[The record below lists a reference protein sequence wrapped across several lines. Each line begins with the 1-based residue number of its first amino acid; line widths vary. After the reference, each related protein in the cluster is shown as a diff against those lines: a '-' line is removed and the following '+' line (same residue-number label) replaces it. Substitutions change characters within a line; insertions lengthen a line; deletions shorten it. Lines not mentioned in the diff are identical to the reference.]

1 MLFLLDPWSPLL
13 LIIIITSFCAP
24 TQFQTQTTTTTTT
37 FPPLFNSAQPP
48 TCADLMP
55 KMRLLTTTNGTA
67 AAAIAQSK
75 HVVKSLSLYGANQVV
90 MVYGEES
97 ETTSAFVYHYQ
108 LPESFNRSRPLS
120 ALGLDTPQAVR
131 IIAHDSL
138 ANLFPGVGETVER
151 HEIVSLLYIAEQT
164 AVLFFRAVQ
173 EGKALFILYQG
184 RSVVQRGHVQTV
196 SGRAASHAV
205 WLAHFGDPE
214 EASTL
219 PKETAIPAHFITLD
233 DQSLQQGTAKL
244 TSPSSSSSSAVP
256 DEEEEE
262 FLQLSLLVN
271 QSRLMGTVANR
282 HDTLY
287 LLLNRSES
295 ARYAEFAPFSSV
307 LSLQNWRALLFAD
320 YVYVLSG
327 GGGRTSLSTGDSTIS
342 KAGDHDHHYY
352 VYYFKPANLTEYYV
366 RATLEQR
373 VGRMRYGTF
382 FGCRLEGEEGGEA
395 EAEVAE
401 EPAFPPEF
409 VFVHIDVL
417 VHTRFF
423 IYLLTLLT
431 FLTALCLICHCG
443 YTPAQERMFRLCRP
457 ESPITRTRTRT
468 ERSRTA
474 AAENSSES
482 IPANTSSTTSTSS
495 TKSNEEIPLKVVESS
510 SQLASSV
517 SSSFR

>member
-37 FPPLFNSAQPP
+37 FPPPFNSAQPP

-173 EGKALFILYQG
+173 EGKVGGGGDLLEDNLKHDSISFFTQALFILYQG

-219 PKETAIPAHFITLD
+219 PKETAIPARQFC
-233 DQSLQQGTAKL
+233 LQL
-244 TSPSSSSSSAVP
+244 SPSS
-256 DEEEEE
+256 
-262 FLQLSLLVN
+262 F
-271 QSRLMGTVANR
+271 
-282 HDTLY
+282 
-287 LLLNRSES
+287 
-295 ARYAEFAPFSSV
+295 
-307 LSLQNWRALLFAD
+307 
-320 YVYVLSG
+320 
-327 GGGRTSLSTGDSTIS
+327 
-342 KAGDHDHHYY
+342 
-352 VYYFKPANLTEYYV
+352 
-366 RATLEQR
+366 
-373 VGRMRYGTF
+373 
-382 FGCRLEGEEGGEA
+382 
-395 EAEVAE
+395 
-401 EPAFPPEF
+401 
-409 VFVHIDVL
+409 
-417 VHTRFF
+417 
-423 IYLLTLLT
+423 
-431 FLTALCLICHCG
+431 
-443 YTPAQERMFRLCRP
+443 
-457 ESPITRTRTRT
+457 
-468 ERSRTA
+468 
-474 AAENSSES
+474 
-482 IPANTSSTTSTSS
+482 ANTHPTHPQSYPQTSSPSTTSRCSRERPS
-495 TKSNEEIPLKVVESS
+495 
-510 SQLASSV
+510 
-517 SSSFR
+517 